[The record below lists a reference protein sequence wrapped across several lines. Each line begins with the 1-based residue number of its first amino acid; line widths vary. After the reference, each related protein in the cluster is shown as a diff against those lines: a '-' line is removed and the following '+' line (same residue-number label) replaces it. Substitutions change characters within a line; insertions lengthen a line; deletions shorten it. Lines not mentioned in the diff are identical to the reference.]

1 MFQVFKKL
9 RNLLGVSEQ
18 MRAFLVFLLMLG
30 TAFLEMIGVASIM
43 PFVAVLADSQAVEKY
58 EYLRFAYDALSFTD
72 TKSFLMLLGGCV
84 LFLFVF
90 SLALKAFTT
99 YAVLRFSNMLAHSF
113 AYRLLEGYLQ
123 RPYGFFLGRNTA
135 ELSKRIFSEVGE
147 VINGAL
153 IPAMKVVSGGLVAIM
168 ISALLLA
175 VEPLLSVLVGAVLG
189 GAFVLVYV
197 STRGLL
203 RRLGERRV
211 YTNERRFV
219 LASEA
224 LSGIKELKLMGRE
237 GSYLERFSQVSKSFA
252 KDVTVSKAIGDL
264 PHFAIQAIAFGG
276 VLVLVLYLMGVH
288 GGLQG
293 ALPVI
298 ALYAFAGYRLLP
310 AFQEI
315 FKNITQL
322 RFYDAALDS
331 LAEDLLGLPEHSFV
345 QDNLLSEK
353 RLGGDIELSGIS
365 YRYPG
370 AESNSLSGISIAVA
384 KGTSVAFVGTTGA
397 GKSTVVDL
405 ILGLLEPTAGCI
417 RVGDQLLQGEN
428 LKAWQRNIGYVPQA
442 IYLADASIA
451 ENIAFGI
458 PSREIDMQ
466 AVEKAAK
473 AAHLH
478 DFIASELPEGYQTSV
493 GERGVRLSGGQRQRI
508 GIARALY
515 HDPDVVVFDEAT
527 SALDNATEALVM
539 QAINELRGG
548 KTVILIAHRLSTVER
563 CDTIFMLEHGKLCA
577 SGTYDELMLSSSAF
591 GRLTSANS

>member
-9 RNLLGVSEQ
+9 KNLLSVSEQ
-18 MRAFLVFLLMLG
+18 ARAFLVFLLMLG

-43 PFVAVLADSQAVEKY
+43 PFVAVLADPQSVEKY
-58 EYLRFAYDALSFTD
+58 EYLRFAYEAMSFTD
-72 TKSFLMLLGGCV
+72 TNSFLILLGGAV
-84 LFLFVF
+84 LLLFVF

-99 YAVLRFSNMLAHSF
+99 YAVLRFSNMRAHSF
-113 AYRLLEGYLQ
+113 SFRLLEGYLQ
-123 RPYGFFLGRNTA
+123 RPYIFFLGRNTA
-135 ELSKRIFSEVGE
+135 ELNKRIFSEVGE

-153 IPAMKVVSGGLVAIM
+153 IPAMKVVSGGLVAVM

-175 VEPLLSVLVGAVLG
+175 VEPLLSVLVGVVLG
-189 GAFVLVYV
+189 GAFVVVYV

-203 RRLGERRV
+203 RRLGERRI

-331 LAEDLLGLPEHSFV
+331 LAEDLLT
-345 QDNLLSEK
+345 LSETSFAQVESRSEG
-353 RLGGDIELSGIS
+353 RLSGDINLSGID

-370 AESNSLSGISIAVA
+370 ADGNSLSGISISVE

-405 ILGLLEPTAGCI
+405 ILGLLEPSAGCI
-417 RVGDQLLQGEN
+417 RVGGQLLQGES

-451 ENIAFGI
+451 ENIAFGV
-458 PSREIDMQ
+458 PSHEIDMQ

-478 DFIASELPEGYQTSV
+478 DFIISELPEGYQTST

-548 KTVILIAHRLSTVER
+548 KTIILIAHRLSTVER